1 MTSATFTILLLDRE
15 RPTFDACVEG
25 WFGPDHA
32 PTAKAA
38 PGRYLLICTFD
49 DAGADPRYMH
59 FVEAVDGFDELA
71 ARFSRH
77 IDVATITH
85 SGPLGID
92 IRYFLNPDERNHIN
106 HMLDE
111 RDNAWLTRATVG
123 GSA

>member
-1 MTSATFTILLLDRE
+1 MTPAAFTLLILDRQ
-15 RPTFDACVEG
+15 RPAFDACVEG

-32 PTAKAA
+32 QTAKAA

-49 DAGADPRYMH
+49 DAGADPRYTH
-59 FVEAVDGFDELA
+59 FVEGVDDFDELA
-71 ARFSRH
+71 ARFSRQ

-92 IRYFLNPDERNHIN
+92 IRYFLNPDERSHIN
-106 HMLDE
+106 HILDE
-111 RDNAWLTRATVG
+111 RDDAWLAHVVTG